1 MTQVT
6 FQPSST
12 TGLDT
17 YLSSAN
23 PTYNYGASTGLL
35 AGGTMT
41 TLIKFSDV
49 STLPANARITGAS
62 LQLYE
67 YGRGTNTYV
76 MAMSLRKAWGKGTHN
91 GAAATSGEANW
102 SYAQYTGLAWTTAGA
117 KSTASDNYGVSQSSP
132 TDATIN
138 HYHVWNN
145 ANIISDVQ
153 QWVKG
158 QMANNGWALYGDGTY
173 SSFRG
178 SAYATA
184 TMRPKLIVDYVLTY
198 GITVNQTANGT
209 ISPASGTF
217 DAGTSQTYTITPNA
231 GYHITSVYV
240 DSISQV
246 LGNYTF
252 SNIQANH
259 IITANYAI
267 DTHSVSF
274 STANSPHGYFSG
286 NASQNVNYNANAS
299 AVTAIPDAHWHF
311 DHWAISGRSDS
322 YSNPLTVTSVLDNIS
337 VFVYFDLDSY
347 TATYTAGAGG
357 AVNGTWQVTGVYD
370 WGTYGPAVT
379 ATPSTGYHFVV
390 WSDSSTANPR
400 QDNITYT
407 LGLTAYFA
415 IDVHTVWWNDWNS
428 TNLKTES
435 VNYGSSASP
444 PSNPTRTGYTFTGWN
459 NSGYGS
465 ITADTTI
472 MALYSVNYYTVRWL
486 DWDSSVLKSESVIY
500 NGSGSAPSDPSRAG
514 YTFAG
519 WNQGATGITADRD
532 ITATYTALGPYTVQ
546 YTTMG
551 SGSISGNTY
560 QTIVYG
566 GSGTQVQAI
575 PGTGNHFQ
583 NWLDGLYDPYNPYR
597 TDTNV
602 TGNKSVTAVFNE
614 NLYTVNYYA
623 GAGGSI
629 AGTTPQSVLYGHYG
643 SSVTA
648 TPNTGYHFT
657 IWSDSV
663 ATASRQD
670 LGADISVTAYFAIDI
685 ETVTFNSQGG
695 TTVSSVN
702 VNYNSSLGGSLP
714 TNPTRTGYTFTGW
727 STSSGGPVNFTSSS
741 VVTSSLTVYAQW
753 TINSYT
759 VIWKNW
765 DITTL
770 KTESVNYGS
779 AASPPSNPTRT
790 GYSFIGWDNTY
801 SSITSPITITAHYS
815 VNSYSVQWNNWD
827 TNSLKLEFVNY
838 GSAGTPPSNPTRTG
852 YTFIGW
858 DKGYSSI
865 TADIT
870 ITAVFTSIVYTV
882 TFDSQGG
889 SGIAP
894 VNTNYNTSLNGS
906 MPINPTK
913 NNYIFIG
920 WWTSPGQA
928 GTQFNS
934 STTVT
939 NNLTVYA
946 YWTLNQTL
954 LLGAGF

>member
-240 DSISQV
+240 DSISQA

-274 STANSPHGYFSG
+274 STANSGHGYFSG

-311 DHWAISGRSDS
+311 DHWTISGRSDS
-322 YSNPLTVTSVLDNIS
+322 YANPLTVTAVLDNIS
-337 VFVYFDLDSY
+337 VFVYFDLDAYTVSY
-347 TATYTAGAGG
+347 TAGTGG
-357 AVNGTWQVTGVYD
+357 TVNGTWQITGVYD
-370 WGTYGPAVT
+370 WGTYGPSVMGV
-379 ATPSTGYHFVV
+379 PSTGYHFVN
-390 WSDSSTANPR
+390 WSNGSTTNPR
-400 QDNITYT
+400 QDNITNT
-407 LGLTAYFA
+407 LTLTANFA
-415 IDVHTVWWNDWNS
+415 IDVHTVQWNDWNGS
-428 TNLKTES
+428 SLKTES
-435 VNYGSSASP
+435 VNYGNSANP

-459 NSGYGS
+459 IGYSS

-472 MALYSVNYYTVRWL
+472 TAVYSIISYSVRWLDWDGSVLKSDSVNYGSNSSAPSDPSRTGYTFFGWSTNGLNITSARDITAQYTINSYTVRWL
-486 DWDSSVLKSESVIY
+486 DWDSSVLKSESVSY
-500 NGSGSAPSDPSRAG
+500 SGSGSAPTNPVRSHYSFSGWDQTATNITANRDIMATYTWVTYTYTVRWLDWDSSVLKTESVTEGASGSAPSSPTRVG
-514 YTFAG
+514 YLFTG
-519 WNQGATGITADRD
+519 WNQTATNITADRD
-532 ITATYTALGPYTVQ
+532 IMAMYDVRRNCVI
-546 YTTMG
+546 MF
-551 SGSISGNTY
+551 
-560 QTIVYG
+560 G
-566 GSGTQVQAI
+566 G
-575 PGTGNHFQ
+575 
-583 NWLDGLYDPYNPYR
+583 
-597 TDTNV
+597 
-602 TGNKSVTAVFNE
+602 
-614 NLYTVNYYA
+614 
-623 GAGGSI
+623 
-629 AGTTPQSVLYGHYG
+629 
-643 SSVTA
+643 
-648 TPNTGYHFT
+648 
-657 IWSDSV
+657 
-663 ATASRQD
+663 
-670 LGADISVTAYFAIDI
+670 
-685 ETVTFNSQGG
+685 
-695 TTVSSVN
+695 
-702 VNYNSSLGGSLP
+702 
-714 TNPTRTGYTFTGW
+714 
-727 STSSGGPVNFTSSS
+727 
-741 VVTSSLTVYAQW
+741 
-753 TINSYT
+753 
-759 VIWKNW
+759 
-765 DITTL
+765 
-770 KTESVNYGS
+770 
-779 AASPPSNPTRT
+779 
-790 GYSFIGWDNTY
+790 
-801 SSITSPITITAHYS
+801 
-815 VNSYSVQWNNWD
+815 
-827 TNSLKLEFVNY
+827 
-838 GSAGTPPSNPTRTG
+838 
-852 YTFIGW
+852 
-858 DKGYSSI
+858 
-865 TADIT
+865 
-870 ITAVFTSIVYTV
+870 
-882 TFDSQGG
+882 
-889 SGIAP
+889 GI
-894 VNTNYNTSLNGS
+894 
-906 MPINPTK
+906 
-913 NNYIFIG
+913 
-920 WWTSPGQA
+920 
-928 GTQFNS
+928 
-934 STTVT
+934 
-939 NNLTVYA
+939 
-946 YWTLNQTL
+946 
-954 LLGAGF
+954 